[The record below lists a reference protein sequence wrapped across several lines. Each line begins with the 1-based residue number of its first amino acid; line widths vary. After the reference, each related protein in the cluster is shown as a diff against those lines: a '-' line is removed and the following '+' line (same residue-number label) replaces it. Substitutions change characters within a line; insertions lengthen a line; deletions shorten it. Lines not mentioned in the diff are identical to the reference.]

1 MMSDTTHMEY
11 EPENHFQLSNP
22 EVIKS
27 SDLVKSRDLELIE
40 L

>member
-1 MMSDTTHMEY
+1 MSDTTHMEY
-11 EPENHFQLSNP
+11 EPEKKIQLNNP